1 MATMVRDRPGS
12 GFAQPGARADP
23 SPSPYRTDPPPTAEL
38 VIIGGGIVGAATAFH
53 AARAGVRPVI
63 IERRPALCSLTTA
76 VATGGYRL
84 QFDNPLELALVRQTM
99 DLLENFEEVT
109 GQRIYNPHLSP
120 RGYLWLTT
128 NGQTAA
134 RQRALVTRQHGW
146 GQTDIEILDH
156 NEARYRF
163 PFLSESVLQAR
174 FRQGD
179 GFLKPREVAMGLITS
194 SRAPVAVDCGVLGFQ
209 THAGRL
215 VGVETSRG
223 PISTSHAVIA
233 CGPLSG
239 LLAAAAGLTL
249 PISTVRRQKVILPDA
264 RLVPPEA
271 PMVIDEDTGVHW
283 RPAMNG
289 AFLLFSDPST
299 PPSPP
304 TEQVPT
310 DEAMAFQLLHPDSPL
325 ALARLAPFWRQL
337 WEHNTAP
344 WCVQAGQY
352 TMTPDHLPLIGPTV
366 IEGLWINT
374 GYNGHGVML
383 SPAAARVLVDA
394 LTGVLAPADNP
405 FRLDRVFIDREH
417 ASL

>member
-1 MATMVRDRPGS
+1 MSSLIGDRL
-12 GFAQPGARADP
+12 D
-23 SPSPYRTDPPPTAEL
+23 SPLIHYLPDPPRTAEL

-53 AARAGVRPVI
+53 AAGAGLRPLI
-63 IERRPALCSLTTA
+63 LERRPALCSLTTA

-84 QFDNPLELALVRQTM
+84 QFDNPIELGLVRQTL
-99 DLLENFEEVT
+99 DLLRNFAELT
-109 GQRIYNPHLSP
+109 GQHAYSPQLSP

-128 NGQTAA
+128 NERTAA
-134 RQRALVTRQHGW
+134 RQRALVARQHAW
-146 GQTDIEILDH
+146 GQTDIEILNQD
-156 NEARYRF
+156 ELRYRF
-163 PFLSESVLQAR
+163 PFLSEAPLQAR

-179 GFLKPREVAMGLITS
+179 GFLKPREVAMGLLAG
-194 SRAPVAVDCGVLGFQ
+194 SRAPVVVDCAVQSFRIR
-209 THAGRL
+209 AGRL

-223 PISTSHAVIA
+223 SISTSHVVIA

-249 PISTVRRQKVILPDA
+249 PITTVRRQKIILPEA

-299 PPSPP
+299 PLSPP

-310 DEAMAFQLLHPDSPL
+310 DETMAFQLLDPHSPL
-325 ALARLAPFWRQL
+325 ALARLAPFWGQL
-337 WEHNTAP
+337 WEHNTVS
-344 WCVQAGQY
+344 WSVQAGQY
-352 TMTPDHLPLIGPTV
+352 TMTPDHLPLIGPTS
-366 IEGLWINT
+366 IEGLWIHT

-394 LTGVLAPADNP
+394 LTGSLAPADNL
-405 FRLDRVFIDREH
+405 FRLDRVFTDREH

>member
-1 MATMVRDRPGS
+1 M
-12 GFAQPGARADP
+12 
-23 SPSPYRTDPPPTAEL
+23 SPVIPERLDLPPNPYLPDPPRTAEL

-53 AARAGVRPVI
+53 AARSGLRSLI
-63 IERRPALCSLTTA
+63 LERRPALCSLTTA

-84 QFDNPLELALVRQTM
+84 QFDNPIELALVRQTL
-99 DLLENFEEVT
+99 DLLRNFEEIT
-109 GQRIYNPHLSP
+109 GQHTYNPQLSP

-128 NGQTAA
+128 NEPAAA
-134 RQRALVTRQHGW
+134 RQRALVARQHDW
-146 GQTDIEILDH
+146 GQTDIEILNQD
-156 NEARYRF
+156 ELRYRF
-163 PFLSESVLQAR
+163 PFLSEAPLQAR

-179 GFLKPREVAMGLITS
+179 GFLKPREVAMGLIAG
-194 SRAPVAVDCGVLGFQ
+194 SRAPVVVDCAVLGFRISD
-209 THAGRL
+209 GRL

-233 CGPLSG
+233 CGPLSA
-239 LLAAAAGLTL
+239 LLAAASGITL
-249 PISTVRRQKVILPDA
+249 PITTVRRQRVILPEA

-310 DEAMAFQLLHPDSPL
+310 DEAMAFQLLDPHSPL
-325 ALARLAPFWRQL
+325 ALAHLAPFWRQL
-337 WEHNTAP
+337 WEHNTVP
-344 WCVQAGQY
+344 WSVQAGQY
-352 TMTPDHLPLIGPTV
+352 TMTPDRLPLIGPTA
-366 IEGLWINT
+366 IEGLWIHT

-383 SPAAARVLVDA
+383 SPAAAKVLVDA
-394 LTGVLAPADNP
+394 LTGALAPADNP
-405 FRLDRVFIDREH
+405 FRLDRVFTDREH